1 MSAGSDDFMSFDTPE
16 NRIDVSESKQST
28 TPQQEATDD
37 LIETETPDSGQVEE
51 MGEEAPEEKAQRSYS
66 FEGIKPDVVALIKHL
81 AKNSELDLNNPRDF
95 KVARQLAEK
104 EARIRELSKATEP
117 SPEAKSYLDL
127 FRDPE
132 EKPKEAT
139 AAPAEQSQQPQIPDH
154 APAFIKKSMAWKTET
169 DFAND
174 LMEAYSMDD
183 GPEKNAAVAQTYL
196 GFFNRSFHELG
207 MPFVQQFVERVLSER
222 LGPVV
227 NEVKTSTEQN
237 QRRELV
243 EKLAKQPGRE
253 DIMEMFDPLSDG
265 EVEIVT
271 TKGERIA
278 APDTWLN
285 RVLAEFPS
293 ILNIVV
299 EGRNPAETERLTT
312 AERYASAHR
321 LMKSMR
327 KGSIDT
333 KAAKGLVK
341 TGMAIAESKRDPVR
355 TGLNSGKQSV
365 PSRDSAIEDVFGKT
379 SGNGSSLSDLFS

>member
-1 MSAGSDDFMSFDTPE
+1 MSSGSDDFMSFDTAE
-16 NRIDVSESKQST
+16 NRIDVSEAKQSA
-28 TPQQEATDD
+28 TPQQEAADD
-37 LIETETPDSGQVEE
+37 FIETETPT
-51 MGEEAPEEKAQRSYS
+51 GEQQIDETSDEPQANRNYS

-104 EARIRELSKATEP
+104 EAVIRDLKKSTDP
-117 SPEAKSYLDL
+117 SPEAKSYLDS

-132 EKPKEAT
+132 ETQKEAT
-139 AAPAEQSQQPQIPDH
+139 AAPAEQLQQPQIPDN
-154 APAFIKKSMAWKTET
+154 APAFVKKSMAWKTEN

-174 LMEAYSMDD
+174 LMEAYSMED

-207 MPFVQQFVERVLSER
+207 MPFVQQFVERFVGER

-365 PSRDSAIEDVFGKT
+365 PSRDSAIDDVFGKT
-379 SGNGSSLSDLFS
+379 SSNGSSLSDIFN